1 MRLLLIWLLI
11 DAGSLRA
18 EYPPQR
24 QIVEAASEYPW
35 PVVRSLSIAWCESYH
50 NPRAFNG
57 VDNGVWQVNEKY
69 WGSRIFG
76 RLWEKRFEV
85 EANAAMAFHIWSVNK
100 NFQWWSCGRYN

>member
-11 DAGSLRA
+11 DAGSLRT
-18 EYPPQR
+18 EYPPQH
-24 QIVEAASEYPW
+24 QLVVAASQYEW
-35 PVVRSLSIAWCESYH
+35 PVVRSLSVAWCESYH
-50 NPRAFNG
+50 KLTAFNG
-57 VDNGVWQVNEKY
+57 VDNGAWQVNEKY

-76 RLWEKRFEV
+76 ELWEKRVEA